1 MENNTTIT
9 GTEADTKLGY
19 QICEEDKILI
29 FKFPLKTGMRNI
41 WNDVREIF
49 EGLEEPW
56 TYHTVFDREH
66 VDGYTTF
73 GDMLPFAEWWMETFK
88 GRDKGLWVITISN
101 DPIVHDRYNKG
112 AYAEVFPHRKFAIV
126 NTMCEAANLLGG
138 IKKMRHD
145 ACESET
151 GQTDSVVLK

>member
-1 MENNTTIT
+1 MPNNTTIT

-29 FKFPLKTGMRNI
+29 FTFPLKTGMRNI

-66 VDGYTTF
+66 VDGYTSF
-73 GDMLPFAEWWMETFK
+73 GDMLPFAEWWNATFQ
-88 GRDKGLWVITISN
+88 GRDKDLWVITISN
-101 DPIVHDRYNKG
+101 DPIVHDRFNTG
-112 AYAEVFPHRKFAIV
+112 AYAQVFPHRKFAIV

-145 ACESET
+145 SSDVSEGET
-151 GQTDSVVLK
+151 APADLK